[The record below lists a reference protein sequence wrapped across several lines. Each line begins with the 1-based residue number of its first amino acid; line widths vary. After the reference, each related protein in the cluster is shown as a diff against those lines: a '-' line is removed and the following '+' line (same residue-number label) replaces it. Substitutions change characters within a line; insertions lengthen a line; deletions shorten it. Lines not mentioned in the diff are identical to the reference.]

1 MGHLQICF
9 IPSGLQGQ
17 RADFIMPL
25 GSCRIATVGP
35 SKASLDFF

>member
-1 MGHLQICF
+1 MGHVQIRF
-9 IPSGLQGQ
+9 IPSGLHEQ

-25 GSCRIATVGP
+25 GSRHIATVGP